1 MKSSH
6 EVITGWG
13 ILQAQVEEQKH
24 QVTTVDVENLQLIDR
39 LHTMSSEIAYLK
51 TTLNE
56 KQKQEDQLHRAL
68 EDSTMLESSMRGE
81 IEQQHLHTE
90 ELELEVQNLQVLCLT
105 LVTGILALSFHLC
118 LLSISFAVRNL
129 SLPILKVQEADQNFK
144 HKLQKK
150 LQVKNV
156 EDTAGEV
163 RYNLEIQNLEHA
175 VKELRIKLAEK
186 ASQIDSYDKVILLT
200 RSPVLLFSFFATNFV
215 GIVIY
220 MLLMQSSNAWACQ
233 FLWFVFLVLHY
244 VHCGS

>member
-1 MKSSH
+1 
-6 EVITGWG
+6 
-13 ILQAQVEEQKH
+13 
-24 QVTTVDVENLQLIDR
+24 VENLQLIDR

-90 ELELEVQNLQVLCLT
+90 ELELEVQNLQ
-105 LVTGILALSFHLC
+105 
-118 LLSISFAVRNL
+118 
-129 SLPILKVQEADQNFK
+129 
-144 HKLQKK
+144 KK

-186 ASQIDSYDKVILLT
+186 TSQIDSYDKALKETAEKLEGASDQSQEKLASAFEIAGSLRKLLED
-200 RSPVLLFSFFATNFV
+200 RENQFATLE
-215 GIVIY
+215 GISRVRHVCLKLTQSALFLKV
-220 MLLMQSSNAWACQ
+220 MVHLL
-233 FLWFVFLVLHY
+233 
-244 VHCGS
+244 

>member
-1 MKSSH
+1 
-6 EVITGWG
+6 
-13 ILQAQVEEQKH
+13 
-24 QVTTVDVENLQLIDR
+24 VENLQLIDR

-90 ELELEVQNLQVLCLT
+90 ELELEVQNLQ
-105 LVTGILALSFHLC
+105 
-118 LLSISFAVRNL
+118 
-129 SLPILKVQEADQNFK
+129 
-144 HKLQKK
+144 KK

-163 RYNLEIQNLEHA
+163 HYNLEIQNLEHA

-186 ASQIDSYDKVILLT
+186 TSQIDSYDKALKETAEKLEGASDQSQEKLASAFEIAGSLRKLLED
-200 RSPVLLFSFFATNFV
+200 RENQFATLEGISRVRHVCLIDTKCSISLKVMVHLLWNQSMCKLPLFV
-215 GIVIY
+215 HSKKCWI
-220 MLLMQSSNAWACQ
+220 
-233 FLWFVFLVLHY
+233 
-244 VHCGS
+244 

>member
-1 MKSSH
+1 
-6 EVITGWG
+6 
-13 ILQAQVEEQKH
+13 
-24 QVTTVDVENLQLIDR
+24 VENLQLIDR

-90 ELELEVQNLQVLCLT
+90 ELELEVQNLQ
-105 LVTGILALSFHLC
+105 
-118 LLSISFAVRNL
+118 
-129 SLPILKVQEADQNFK
+129 
-144 HKLQKK
+144 KK

-186 ASQIDSYDKVILLT
+186 TSQIDSYDKVILLT
-200 RSPVLLFSFFATNFV
+200 RSSVLLFSFFATNLV

-220 MLLMQSSNAWACQ
+220 MLLMQLSNA
-233 FLWFVFLVLHY
+233 
-244 VHCGS
+244 